1 MHLADR
7 KKRQPAKPAQPP
19 TLPAPDDSAAEY
31 SLAERVWLGLLG
43 LSFAL
48 LHLVVAKP
56 FHRPLIDLDDRA
68 FVGTLQG
75 VSVYQYFQSW
85 MWRPNALAF
94 PVRDLTFFF
103 DSELSRTVGLQTYLL
118 TTSALFI
125 AYALLVYRWLRRT
138 IPVPA
143 ALFILTIVVMHP
155 ANLEIVQWI
164 ISRKH
169 LLVGL
174 FLIYAVLRV
183 EAIAESP
190 EPPTIKNWVELFVL
204 NAFAIFSH
212 PTGVLFPLWAAVSL
226 WKKAR
231 QKNLAPLFAFLA
243 ASAVLS
249 GVWLQHVTEN
259 NGDYRGLVN
268 QTGYAVEGSEKLA
281 YLALGLGR
289 ATWQLLWPA
298 TQAVYFNIE
307 SYKNRVGFTLF
318 VALLAVVFWLARQ
331 AYRKAGLRIE
341 GPLRRGLSNLALAAL
356 LFAPEAA
363 FVMRRSDFVIADR
376 FLFLSL
382 PYFLAGVYELLA
394 AARTAVASA
403 SLRNPAIAAAILAF
417 LYWILAAAA
426 APRWQSEKLLYQACV
441 DREGSDRCYFHHVSK
456 LLEAGCWE
464 VAKQYPQLEA
474 ELKASVSRPH
484 SLYRGEGGLV
494 LSLCT
499 ATTTGQPPEIR
510 EKELAALAAKGATD
524 ESLAFA
530 RNLLAVEEGKPVDA
544 LYRTTTL
551 FLTSSANT
559 THMSQAM
566 LGCVMGQ
573 FEALSALPEL
583 QSKGIGPALATM
595 QARYNTVQIAPSA
608 IALGRSLTA
617 RALSA
622 SIGLGTPH

>member
-1 MHLADR
+1 
-7 KKRQPAKPAQPP
+7 
-19 TLPAPDDSAAEY
+19 
-31 SLAERVWLGLLG
+31 
-43 LSFAL
+43 

-68 FVGTLQG
+68 FVGTLHG

-94 PVRDLTFFF
+94 PVRDLTFLF
-103 DSELSRTVGLQTYLL
+103 DNELSRTVGLQTYLL
-118 TTSALFI
+118 TTSAFFV

-143 ALFILTIVVMHP
+143 ALFILTVVVMHP
-155 ANLEIVQWI
+155 ANLEIVQWV

-169 LLVGL
+169 LLVGF
-174 FLIYAVLRV
+174 FLIHAVLCV
-183 EAIAESP
+183 EAAADKQ
-190 EPPTIKNWVELFVL
+190 EPLTLKTWTALFVL
-204 NAFAIFSH
+204 NALAIFSH
-212 PTGVLFPLWAAVSL
+212 PTGVLFPVWAAVSL

-231 QKNLAPLFAFLA
+231 ATSLMPLLTFVA
-243 ASAVLS
+243 ASAVVS
-249 GVWLQHVTEN
+249 GLWLQHVTED
-259 NGDYRGLVN
+259 NGDYRGLVD
-268 QTGYAVEGSEKLA
+268 QSGFAVEGSEKLG
-281 YLALGLGR
+281 YLVLGLGR
-289 ATWQLLWPA
+289 ATWQLFWPA

-307 SYKNRVGFTLF
+307 SYKNRVGFALF
-318 VALLAVVFWLARQ
+318 LAIMAALFWLARQ
-331 AYRKAGLRIE
+331 AYRSAGRRIE
-341 GPLRRGLSNLALAAL
+341 GRLQRGLSHLALAAL

-363 FVMRRSDFVIADR
+363 FVMRRNDFVIADR

-382 PYFLAGVYELLA
+382 PYLLAGIYEIVA
-394 AARTAVASA
+394 AARADWTSI
-403 SLRNPAIAAAILAF
+403 SFRTLAIGAATLAC
-417 LYWILAAAA
+417 LYWIPAAAA

-441 DREGSDRCYFHHVSK
+441 DNEGSDRCYFHHVSK

-474 ELKASVSRPH
+474 ELKSSVSCPH

-499 ATTTGQPPEIR
+499 ATATGQPPEIR
-510 EKELAALAAKGATD
+510 EKELDALAAKGATD

-551 FLTSSANT
+551 FLTSGANT

-566 LGCVMGQ
+566 LGCMLGQ

-583 QSKGIGPALATM
+583 QGKGIGPALATM
-595 QARYNTVQIAPSA
+595 QARYSAVQIAPSA
-608 IALGRSLTA
+608 IELGRAVTIRSFPKKAGSFT
-617 RALSA
+617 
-622 SIGLGTPH
+622 GTQ